1 MFNYFLPKNGFICL
15 NMRLLKHVFL
25 VFILLSAFSF
35 LAQAQS
41 LKFPFPQDG
50 SWVSDVEGLFTQEQQ
65 KELNAIL
72 AEFESRTNNEIAVIT
87 VKSFSPYRSVLEFST
102 DLSNNWNMLRADDK
116 NSLIVIVSKTLGQVR
131 ITTSYGTEKLLR
143 NEVCK
148 KIIHSDMM
156 PSYAIGNY
164 FDGTKQG
171 LLSLMREWN

>member
-1 MFNYFLPKNGFICL
+1 
-15 NMRLLKHVFL
+15 MRMLKHISLVLIFFL
-25 VFILLSAFSF
+25 VFLSVSH
-35 LAQAQS
+35 AQS
-41 LKFPFPQDG
+41 LKFPFPKDG
-50 SWVSDVEGLFTQEQQ
+50 SWVSDVEGLFTPDQQ
-65 KELNAIL
+65 VELNRIL
-72 AEFESRTNNEIAVIT
+72 ADFENRTNNEIAVIT
-87 VKSFSPYRSVLEFST
+87 VKSISPYSSVLEFST

-156 PSYAIGNY
+156 PSYAAGNY
-164 FDGTKQG
+164 FAGTKQG